1 MLTPLAFLQ
10 LGPDTVACL
19 EGPLHPVA
27 APPSGVPA
35 FFAPDFALCTPLPWW
50 VASGTRPL
58 GRLVMS
64 EWAARF
70 QGTAGAVAPELDWS
84 APDKARFARG
94 FESLRPHLADGS
106 LRKGVPF
113 TVMTAPV
120 TDETAWHVF
129 AHALARVPSLPAEL
143 FAYGFFDPGDGRQ
156 RGPEFMIGATP
167 EMLFETD
174 GRRLSTMAVAGT
186 RPTAAGPESLRA
198 SSKDH
203 DEHASVVEDLVAQLE
218 RWGRTTVSPTDVR
231 TFGQLEHLAADVR
244 VESAVPLDFETVSRT
259 LHPTPALGVYP
270 RSDAGTRW
278 LFGMDPGG
286 ERKRFGAP
294 FGLRLPSGDGRC
306 LVAIRNLQ
314 YRDGQLEI
322 WAGCGVISQS
332 DFDDEWQEV
341 LDKMQAVRALW
352 DV

>member
-10 LGPDTVACL
+10 LGSDTVACL

-27 APPSGVPA
+27 APPTGVPA
-35 FFAPDFALCTPLPWW
+35 FFAPDFALSAAMPWW
-50 VASGTRPL
+50 VSSEACALECVAVSAWA
-58 GRLVMS
+58 GR
-64 EWAARF
+64 F
-70 QGTAGAVAPELDWS
+70 PDTAEGVLPQLDWS
-84 APDKARFARG
+84 APDQARFARG
-94 FESLRPHLADGS
+94 FESLRRHLRDGS

-120 TDETAWHVF
+120 APEAAWRVF
-129 AHALARVPSLPAEL
+129 AHARARVPLLPPEL
-143 FAYGFFDPGDGRQ
+143 FAYGFFDPGVGSA

-186 RPTAAGPESLRA
+186 RPTAAGPELLRA
-198 SSKDH
+198 STKDH
-203 DEHASVVEDLVAQLE
+203 DEHASVVEDLVTQLE
-218 RWGRTTVSPTDVR
+218 RWGPTSVSPTEVR

-244 VESAVPLDFETVSRT
+244 VEREAPFDFETVSRT

-270 RSDAGTRW
+270 RSDVGERW
-278 LFGMDPGG
+278 LAGMDPDG

-352 DV
+352 NV